1 MIKYIVYSKE
11 TGEIL
16 RSGGC
21 SERNLA
27 RQIKSDKEAMLI
39 GFNINSLTQKVIF
52 DVVSEE
58 GTPINPRLV
67 DKEPN
72 ERTSSSPTIPPNKQP
87 AHITEEDWS
96 E

>member
-39 GFNINSLTQKVIF
+39 GFNINSLTQKVLF
-52 DVVSEE
+52 DLDDQ
-58 GTPINPRLV
+58 GKPINPRIV
-67 DKEPN
+67 DDK
-72 ERTSSSPTIPPNKQP
+72 
-87 AHITEEDWS
+87 
-96 E
+96 